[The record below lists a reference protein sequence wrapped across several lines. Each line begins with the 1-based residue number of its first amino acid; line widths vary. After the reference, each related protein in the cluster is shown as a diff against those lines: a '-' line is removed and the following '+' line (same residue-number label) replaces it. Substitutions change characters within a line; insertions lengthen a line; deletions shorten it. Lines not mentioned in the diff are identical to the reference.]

1 MCVCSLSPAVIEDQG
16 KILGTRKRDT
26 KTSRIQ
32 EYAGIGSYTR
42 VLCGFQMANLENF
55 IRVIVLN
62 SSLRSKMYVQSVQRY
77 SVNSCISP
85 G

>member
-16 KILGTRKRDT
+16 KILGTRKRDM

-42 VLCGFQMANLENF
+42 VLCAFQMAKSGEL
-55 IRVIVLN
+55 
-62 SSLRSKMYVQSVQRY
+62 YY
-77 SVNSCISP
+77 SQCTEQEPQV
-85 G
+85 